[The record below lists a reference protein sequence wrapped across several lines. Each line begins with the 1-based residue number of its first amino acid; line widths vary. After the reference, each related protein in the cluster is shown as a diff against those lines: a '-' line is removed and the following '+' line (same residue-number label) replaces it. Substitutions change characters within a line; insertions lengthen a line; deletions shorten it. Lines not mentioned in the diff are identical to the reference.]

1 MSYKRLGDYIQLVS
15 NKNKDLKVTN
25 LLGVNIYKRFMPS
38 VANQSGLDLSKYKII
53 QKGQFATNL
62 MHVNR
67 DEVLPVSLYTFD
79 EPALV
84 SPAYSTFEVIDE
96 NVLLPE
102 FLMMEFQRPEFDR
115 KAWTYCDSSVRGGLE
130 WDRLCDMEIPIPHI
144 DEQRKYVALYKGIL
158 TNQKAYES
166 SLNDL
171 QLICDTYI
179 EDLIKNEHSK
189 LLGDY
194 IHQADERN
202 TDLKISNLLGIS
214 VTKVFMPSK
223 ANQNGLSLSNYK
235 IVKQRQFGYVSV
247 TSRNG
252 EKISIALLE
261 GESGVVSSTYTVFEV
276 KDSKE
281 LLPEYL
287 FLFFKRTEFDR
298 YARFH
303 SWGSARE
310 TFDWNDMC
318 EVKLPVPDIK
328 IQEAIVTIYHTLE
341 ARKRINEQ
349 LKASIKPIC
358 PVLMR
363 GVVENLET
371 EKVKKLEEL
380 KELLLAK
387 MTRVES

>member
-38 VANQSGLDLSKYKII
+38 VANQTGLDLSKYKII

-130 WDRLCDMEIPIPHI
+130 WERLCDMEIPIPHI
-144 DEQRKYVALYKGIL
+144 NEQRKYVALYKGIL
-158 TNQKAYES
+158 ANQKAYES

-179 EDLIKNEHSK
+179 EDLIKNEPPK

-194 IHQADERN
+194 IQQSDERN
-202 TDLKISNLLGIS
+202 RDLKVSFLQGVS
-214 VTKVFMPSK
+214 TSKVLIETK
-223 ANQNGLSLSNYK
+223 ANTSGVSFHNYK
-235 IVKQRQFGYVSV
+235 IVRKGQFVYVAD
-247 TSRNG
+247 TSRRG
-252 EKISIALLE
+252 DKIALAMN
-261 GESGVVSSTYTVFEV
+261 SDKDCIVSAIYTVFEV
-276 KDSKE
+276 NDKSK

-287 FLFFKRTEFDR
+287 FLFFKRPEFDR

-318 EVKLPVPDIK
+318 DVKLPIPDIK

-341 ARKRINEQ
+341 ERKRINEQ

-363 GVVENLET
+363 GVVLNT
-371 EKVKKLEEL
+371 K
-380 KELLLAK
+380 KELVA
-387 MTRVES
+387 S